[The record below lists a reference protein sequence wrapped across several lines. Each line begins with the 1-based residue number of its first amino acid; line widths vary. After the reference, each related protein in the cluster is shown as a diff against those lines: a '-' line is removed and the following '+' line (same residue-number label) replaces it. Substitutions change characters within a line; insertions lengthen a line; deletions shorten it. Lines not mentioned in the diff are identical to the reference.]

1 MEYKKDFAIRQ
12 ALINNIKSS
21 GIKAIE
27 ERKLWLHEC
36 MIDLDLHTNKNDYFY
51 FDEII
56 REITALNYLKE
67 YLYDKYSMLDIEW
80 ETETKIDYIIPLETL
95 EIWYNEGVVNRYLS
109 HIDIHHLDPYYLTDN
124 FFGYKS
130 NFISI
135 IDKVV
140 YDYKQKE
147 RNEK

>member
-1 MEYKKDFAIRQ
+1 MEYKKDFEIRQ
-12 ALINNIKSS
+12 VLINNIKNS
-21 GIKAIE
+21 GIEAIE
-27 ERKLWLHEC
+27 KRKLWLHEC

-67 YLYDKYSMLDIEW
+67 YLYNEYSMLDIEW
-80 ETETKIDYIIPLETL
+80 ETETEISYIIPLETL
-95 EIWYNEGVVNRYLS
+95 KIWYDEGVVNRYLS
-109 HIDIHHLDPYYLTDN
+109 YIDIHRLDPHYLTDN

-135 IDKVV
+135 IDKMA
-140 YDYKQKE
+140 YDLKQKE